1 MTKTRF
7 ENFSDALIAI
17 IMTIMALRMKAPID
31 GDFQSL
37 LANKPI
43 FMSYVMSFV
52 VVSIFWVSHNQL
64 FLDVEKINRKMV
76 WANLHLLFWMSL
88 IPLVMAFMGEHHKE
102 PWPVAAY
109 ALVFGMTYFAF
120 TLLRKE
126 VLRQSGHSA
135 SEQHSLMFKQ
145 NIFAGVLYFI
155 SIPMAFVSVY
165 IPYGLFALIPLSF
178 FLVKKS
184 SPN

>member
-1 MTKTRF
+1 MSKTRF
-7 ENFSDALIAI
+7 DNFSDALIAI
-17 IMTIMALRMKAPID
+17 IMTIMALRMKSPAD
-31 GDFQSL
+31 GDLQSL
-37 LANKPI
+37 IAAKPI

-64 FLDVEKINRKMV
+64 FQKVEEINRKMV

-102 PWPVAAY
+102 ALPVAAY

-126 VLRQSGHSA
+126 VSKQSGFQKS
-135 SEQHSLMFKQ
+135 SQHSMMVKQ
-145 NIFAGVLYFI
+145 NIFAGILYFI
-155 SIPMAFVSVY
+155 SIPLAFVSVY

-178 FLVKKS
+178 FLVKRS
-184 SPN
+184 N